1 MLKVGFIGE
10 DGISGESCGGLIEV
24 GEVGLNVMSIG
35 LDSIGGFGLIEE
47 VGLEL
52 G

>member
-1 MLKVGFIGE
+1 MDIWRLVIWEKW
-10 DGISGESCGGLIEV
+10 CL

-35 LDSIGGFGLIEE
+35 LDSVGGFGLIEE